1 MTKATEALFELGK
14 DAILFCQNG
23 PNAHCVMYDGA
34 WIAFSG
40 VQQLADLNMVGI
52 TASAS
57 KNRFDGL
64 LKEAEKRKVDAILF
78 IAADAANALEWA
90 VEKGLSAAGQAPL
103 MEKIMTTSPA
113 ITSNKAKAQLC
124 DSSEVTQANT
134 MGEKAFSLPEN
145 SFQKALPSKTYDD
158 PAIDLWMAK
167 TEDNQP
173 LGCGSFVRDFDGER
187 VGIYAMATPPNNQR
201 RGAGRA
207 VIENAMQY
215 YQAKG
220 VKRFTLGATEVGF
233 PLYQKLGFE
242 VVAEPYVFILGAST
256 QFSAQ

>member
-1 MTKATEALFELGK
+1 MTKATKALIELGR

-40 VQQLADLNMVGI
+40 VQQLADLNMIGI

-64 LKEAEKRKVDAILF
+64 LEESEKRNVDAILF
-78 IAADAANALEWA
+78 IAADASNAMQWA
-90 VEKGLSAAGQAPL
+90 TDKGLTTAGQAPL
-103 MEKIMTTSPA
+103 MEKTMTTPPA
-113 ITSNKAKAQLC
+113 ITSNKTIAQLS
-124 DSSEVTQANT
+124 DSSEVALANT
-134 MGEKAFSLPEN
+134 MGELAFSLPEN

-158 PAIDLWMAK
+158 PAVDLWMARA
-167 TEDNQP
+167 EDHQP
-173 LGCGSFVRDFDGER
+173 LGCGTFVRDVDGER

-207 VIENAMQY
+207 VIENAMNY

-220 VKRFTLGATEVGF
+220 VNRFTLGATEVGY
-233 PLYQKLGFE
+233 PLYEKLGFG
-242 VVAEPYVFILGAST
+242 VVAEPYVFILGSST
-256 QFSAQ
+256 QFSAH